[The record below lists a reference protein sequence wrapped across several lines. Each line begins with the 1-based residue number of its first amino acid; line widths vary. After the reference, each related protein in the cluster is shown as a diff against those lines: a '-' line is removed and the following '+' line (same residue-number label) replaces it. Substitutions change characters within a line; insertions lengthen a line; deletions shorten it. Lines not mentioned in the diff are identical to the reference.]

1 MGALAGCRK
10 CTHGFSR
17 CSSWQVEGEFMMKQ
31 MILPALALLASAPAF
46 AQPAGPADDYVPEMR
61 DAVAAAALPP
71 PAMDARLMP
80 AAADG
85 AALPPGWKPATAES
99 WAPATAQSWQQQA
112 PAVQNQGW
120 QQGWQQPP
128 PVQVV
133 HTRTVVPVPV
143 PVAYGGWGGPA
154 YGVPIGWGGGWN
166 RGWNRGWRGG
176 GWNGGWGPG
185 VVIGGGWGGGYG
197 GWNRGYG
204 RGWGRCRGTGGGA
217 LVGGIAGASIGY
229 GLGNRWDRTPGVII
243 GGLVGALAGSA
254 IERSGC

>member
-1 MGALAGCRK
+1 
-10 CTHGFSR
+10 
-17 CSSWQVEGEFMMKQ
+17 MMKQ

-46 AQPAGPADDYVPEMR
+46 AQPAGPADEYVPEMR

-85 AALPPGWKPATAES
+85 AGLPPG

-112 PAVQNQGW
+112 PVMPAVQQQGW

-133 HTRTVVPVPV
+133 HTRSVVPVPV
-143 PVAYGGWGGPA
+143 PVAYGGWGGPPVVA
-154 YGVPIGWGGGWN
+154 SIGWGGGWRGGYGGGWN
-166 RGWNRGWRGG
+166 RGWNRGYRGG
-176 GWNGGWGPG
+176 YGGYGGYGYPRGP
-185 VVIGGGWGGGYG
+185 VVIYGGGYGGGWGGGYG

-204 RGWGRCRGTGGGA
+204 RGWGGCRNSGGGA
-217 LVGGIAGASIGY
+217 LLGGIAGASIGY

>member
-1 MGALAGCRK
+1 
-10 CTHGFSR
+10 
-17 CSSWQVEGEFMMKQ
+17 MMKQ

-46 AQPAGPADDYVPEMR
+46 AQPAGPADAYVPEMR

-80 AAADG
+80 TAADA
-85 AALPPGWKPATAES
+85 AALPAG

-112 PAVQNQGW
+112 PVMPTVQNH
-120 QQGWQQPP
+120 GWQQPP

-143 PVAYGGWGGPA
+143 PVAYGGWGGPPVVA
-154 YGVPIGWGGGWN
+154 SIGWRGGYGGGWN
-166 RGWNRGWRGG
+166 RGWNRGYR
-176 GWNGGWGPG
+176 GGWGGYGYPRG
-185 VVIGGGWGGGYG
+185 PVVVYGGGYGGGWGG